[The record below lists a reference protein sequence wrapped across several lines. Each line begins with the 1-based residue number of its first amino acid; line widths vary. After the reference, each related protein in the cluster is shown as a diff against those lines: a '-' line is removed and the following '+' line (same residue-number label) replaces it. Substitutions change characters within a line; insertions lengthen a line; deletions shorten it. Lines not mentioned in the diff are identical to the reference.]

1 MITTVELSDT
11 GQVQLP
17 KAFCKKNKITAGSP
31 LRIFEMGKGL
41 YVTAQ
46 EEPDLEELNKLIAES
61 GAPDREATPEEEAM
75 VHDMIA
81 EYRRDKKRRR

>member
-11 GQVQLP
+11 GQVELP
-17 KAFCKKNKITAGSP
+17 KDFCKKNKIKAGSA
-31 LRIFEMGKGL
+31 LRIVEIGKGL

-46 EEPDLEELNKLIAES
+46 EEPDLEQLNKLIAES

-75 VHDMIA
+75 VQRTID
-81 EYRRDKKRRR
+81 EYRREKKRRR